1 MFNEDKT
8 PLRADGLEKKTLVV
22 ASGNAGK
29 IREIASILSEYNV
42 VGYKQLGFTEEIE
55 ETGESFYENA
65 LIKAKTVSDALGLP
79 ALADDSGLC
88 VDALHGAPGIYSARY
103 AGDGSDE
110 SNIDKLLLAMKDEK
124 DRSAKFVSAVVLYYP
139 DGKIVFAQ
147 GETEGEI
154 LYERK
159 GTGGFGYDPV
169 FFSKDLNKSFGEA
182 SACEKNA
189 VSHRGRALAAL
200 RNKL

>member
-8 PLRADGLEKKTLVV
+8 PLRADGSEKKTLVV

-139 DGKIVFAQ
+139 DGKIVF
-147 GETEGEI
+147 
-154 LYERK
+154 L
-159 GTGGFGYDPV
+159 
-169 FFSKDLNKSFGEA
+169 
-182 SACEKNA
+182 
-189 VSHRGRALAAL
+189 
-200 RNKL
+200 

>member
-8 PLRADGLEKKTLVV
+8 PLRSDGSEKKTLVV

-29 IREIASILSEYNV
+29 IREIDSILSEYNV

-88 VDALHGAPGIYSARY
+88 VDAIHGAPGIYSARY

-124 DRSAKFVSAVVLYYP
+124 D
-139 DGKIVFAQ
+139 
-147 GETEGEI
+147 
-154 LYERK
+154 
-159 GTGGFGYDPV
+159 
-169 FFSKDLNKSFGEA
+169 
-182 SACEKNA
+182 
-189 VSHRGRALAAL
+189 
-200 RNKL
+200 